1 MSNLQKYNFLL
12 TCLKV
17 FSRGCGRICQPAI
30 QLWHNRHRCTAL
42 FHLPHFQ
49 ASTLFVEKKSLTL
62 LQLDRPLDDSLGIG
76 RLLKLAAITLTT
88 AAVIHKAEKNKAG
101 RSSQKAPFPPTG
113 NYFFQSPGASASQTT
128 ES

>member
-1 MSNLQKYNFLL
+1 MHSS
-12 TCLKV
+12 
-17 FSRGCGRICQPAI
+17 FSFAP
-30 QLWHNRHRCTAL
+30 LSS
-42 FHLPHFQ
+42 FH
-49 ASTLFVEKKSLTL
+49 FVCREKEF
-62 LQLDRPLDDSLGIG
+62 DVVAARPLDGSLGIG